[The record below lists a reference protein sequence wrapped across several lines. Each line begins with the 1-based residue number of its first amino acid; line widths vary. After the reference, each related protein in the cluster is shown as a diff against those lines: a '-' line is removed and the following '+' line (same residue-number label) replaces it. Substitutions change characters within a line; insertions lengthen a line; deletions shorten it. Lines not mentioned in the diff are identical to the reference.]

1 MADPFRRYCTIA
13 HPGTDETAMDF
24 RRFLPEIRW
33 QSRLSPVPLPRY
45 RMAPV
50 SPSPAIARTALSGKE
65 WRVLIL
71 LLVSAL
77 INYIDRTTLSVAATD
92 IQRELHLTNTQ
103 VGALQSAFFA

>member
-1 MADPFRRYCTIA
+1 MA
-13 HPGTDETAMDF
+13 
-24 RRFLPEIRW
+24 
-33 QSRLSPVPLPRY
+33 
-45 RMAPV
+45 RMT
-50 SPSPAIARTALSGKE
+50 PSPAIARTALSGKE

-103 VGALQSAFFA
+103 VGALQSALDRKSTRLNSSH